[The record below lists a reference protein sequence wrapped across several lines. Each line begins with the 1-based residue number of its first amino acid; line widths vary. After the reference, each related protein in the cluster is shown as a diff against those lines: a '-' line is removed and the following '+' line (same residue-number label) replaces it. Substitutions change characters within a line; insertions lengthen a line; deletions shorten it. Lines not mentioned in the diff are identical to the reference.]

1 MTKTIE
7 FTGRHRDR
15 AVVAFAKTEGAEAM
29 HKITH
34 SYTRKYHDL
43 RYVLLTERNQVAAV
57 YRVQQDNSLRRL
69 RRWPPKLND
78 AFPKIKPKTRDRMLQ
93 ERVNQFMKETM
104 GNGESA
110 NKLMD
115 QWLGQIN
122 ELQCCDDHAHELAGL
137 SPREIQEGIAAG
149 YLKKPLCI
157 DTIREYK
164 ARYGY

>member
-1 MTKTIE
+1 MTKKLE
-7 FTGRHRDR
+7 FTGSHRDR

-43 RYVLLTERNQVAAV
+43 RYVLLTERNRMAAV

-69 RRWPPKLND
+69 RRWPPKLKH

-104 GNGESA
+104 GNEESA
-110 NKLMD
+110 EKLMG